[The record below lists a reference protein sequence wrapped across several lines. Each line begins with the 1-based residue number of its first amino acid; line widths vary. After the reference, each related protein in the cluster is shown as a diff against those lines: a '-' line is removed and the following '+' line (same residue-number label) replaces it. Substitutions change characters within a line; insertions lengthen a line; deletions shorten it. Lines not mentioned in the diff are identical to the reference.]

1 MNEEEEEEKEAMA
14 AGMVGSVGGGE
25 SIAVCFVV
33 FEVSEWELLLHV
45 WFSLTSRDSLFGKC
59 YLHYYSN
66 LE

>member
-1 MNEEEEEEKEAMA
+1 MNEEEEEEAMA

-45 WFSLTSRDSLFGKC
+45 WFSLTSRDTLFGKC
-59 YLHYYSN
+59 
-66 LE
+66 